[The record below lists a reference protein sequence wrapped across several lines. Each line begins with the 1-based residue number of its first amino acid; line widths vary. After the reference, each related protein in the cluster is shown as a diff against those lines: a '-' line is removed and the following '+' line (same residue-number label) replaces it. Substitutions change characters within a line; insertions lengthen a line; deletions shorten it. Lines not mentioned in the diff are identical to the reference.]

1 MNLCL
6 ELLKMYPRLYLRMFG
21 LRSAPGG
28 NHPLPNGPKI
38 IAANHPNATDP
49 FFLAFVLPDSPHFLI
64 RSKAFA
70 KPILGWLLCRA
81 GQIEVK
87 PQDGKVAFAQAVET
101 LKHGETVV
109 LFPEG
114 KFSRELHDGR
124 LRSGAVRLS
133 LATGAPI
140 IPLGIHVFSVN
151 LTDMRACWN
160 GRFGAGLW
168 QTSGSCHLRFG
179 EAWHPDCVN
188 RPNVRALTEE
198 LGLRIQCLVDEARKE
213 SQNEQ

>member
-1 MNLCL
+1 MNPCL
-6 ELLKMYPRLYLRMFG
+6 EILKIYPRLYLCMFG

-49 FFLAFVLPDSPHFLI
+49 FFLPFVLADTPHFLM
-64 RSKAFA
+64 RSRAFE
-70 KPILGWLLCRA
+70 KPILGWLLCHA

-87 PQDGKVAFAQAVET
+87 PQDGKAAFAQAAET
-101 LKHGETVV
+101 LRHGETVV

-114 KFSRELHDGR
+114 RFSREIPDGR
-124 LRSGAVRLS
+124 LKSGAVRLS
-133 LATGAPI
+133 LATGVPI
-140 IPLGIHVFSVN
+140 IPLGIHVSSAN
-151 LTDMRACWN
+151 LTDMRSRWS
-160 GRFGAGLW
+160 GKFSLGLW

-179 EAWHPDCVN
+179 EEWHPEYVN

-198 LGLRIQCLVDEARKE
+198 LSLRIRRLVEEARKE
-213 SQNEQ
+213 SQNEK